1 MRFKGNFGELTLN
14 INGTEATGTYQEN
27 GVLKGEFVNNT
38 FKGQWENKGMEGLL
52 EFTISGDKLLGNWK
66 KGLELGT
73 MKGKWEGKL
82 QQNIQLDDNKF
93 NDLNLD
99 NKDVF
104 EESEYHAIFP
114 EVHLSNENRLACA
127 LAVLIRHFILV
138 DGVIHE
144 GEKNCMDEALDY
156 FDKLSIP
163 VSDVWDHVDD
173 VMQNFELNNEH
184 GRVISHSAMLL
195 NFQLEEETK
204 DYLIELLINIVCQDE
219 FVSYEE
225 FKGLSSCLKLLGF
238 SRSIEWWKEY
248 LNSNNVSLD
257 GNAYLEG
264 LLN

>member
-1 MRFKGNFGELTLN
+1 MKFKGNFGELTLN
-14 INGTEATGTYQEN
+14 INGTETTGNYQEN
-27 GVLKGEFVNNT
+27 GTLKGEFVNNT
-38 FKGQWENKGMEGLL
+38 FKGQWKNKGMEGLIEFIITGDTL
-52 EFTISGDKLLGNWK
+52 EGNWK
-66 KGLELGT
+66 KGLDPGP

-82 QQNIQLDDNKF
+82 QQIIQVDENKGDF
-93 NDLNLD
+93 
-99 NKDVF
+99 K
-104 EESEYHAIFP
+104 ESEYHAIFP
-114 EVHLSNENRLACA
+114 EVLLSNENRLACA

-163 VSDVWDHVDD
+163 VSDVWDHVDE
-173 VMQNFELNNEH
+173 VMQNLELNNEH
-184 GRVISHSAMLL
+184 GRVISHSTMLL

-204 DYLIELLINIVCQDE
+204 EYLIQLLINIVCQDE
-219 FVSYEE
+219 HVSYEE
-225 FKGLSSCLKLLGF
+225 FKGLSSSLKLLGF

-248 LNSNNVSLD
+248 LNSNNVTLD